1 MEPYLYTFLH
11 FVRSVYTSMPVGLQ
25 ACVVYSFSAVGEVE
39 VMLLEKLAIGIS
51 WLPDGVAVA
60 VSALGALLLVFLF
73 VKIVLLVVEFIKG
86 IADLIKFWK

>member
-1 MEPYLYTFLH
+1 
-11 FVRSVYTSMPVGLQ
+11 
-25 ACVVYSFSAVGEVE
+25 
-39 VMLLEKLAIGIS
+39 MLLEKLAIGIS

-60 VSALGALLLVFLF
+60 VYALGSLLLVFLF